1 MAFLMGLGVIGG
13 RLGLTGRGVS
23 GGGAFLAFGTLEAGL
38 PPEDLSK
45 IFRGSLLGLLRRCT
59 RNSTS

>member
-1 MAFLMGLGVIGG
+1 MGLGVIGG
-13 RLGLTGRGVS
+13 RLGLTERGIS
-23 GGGAFLAFGTLEAGL
+23 CGGAFLVFGTLEADL